1 MFHLVATEWRDARPR
16 GRAADPG
23 KTPDTIASVEV
34 LRVRAKAASDRR
46 RRSVTPGGWDRLN
59 GFDSEVP
66 NR

>member
-1 MFHLVATEWRDARPR
+1 MFHLVATEWRDARPG

-23 KTPDTIASVEV
+23 KTPDTIASAEV

-46 RRSVTPGGWDRLN
+46 GPSVTPGGWDRLN

-66 NR
+66 TR